1 MTCIRQTLDI
11 NTFFLLLLRFLN
23 IFAPTEIK
31 MGTKLLGWKKGKCQM
46 SIRADKIAIY

>member
-1 MTCIRQTLDI
+1 
-11 NTFFLLLLRFLN
+11 
-23 IFAPTEIK
+23 